1 MDYVYLGMNSQ
12 GSSEATLNIFEYEEA
27 VIPGNL
33 CTGFFTIN
41 EKDSLEKISRCT
53 TSNSLYHRTSLS
65 LF

>member
-1 MDYVYLGMNSQ
+1 MNSQ

-33 CTGFFTIN
+33 CTGFIN